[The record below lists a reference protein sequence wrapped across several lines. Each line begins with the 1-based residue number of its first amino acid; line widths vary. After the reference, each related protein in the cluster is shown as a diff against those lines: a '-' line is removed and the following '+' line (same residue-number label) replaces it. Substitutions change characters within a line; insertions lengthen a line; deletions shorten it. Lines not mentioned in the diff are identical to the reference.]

1 MFLSYVRHKSI
12 TYIKTKEQLLL
23 NAMYVHFDKNIA
35 LLKICSDLISFLK
48 CGFRYHQPRY
58 KYCTQP

>member
-1 MFLSYVRHKSI
+1 
-12 TYIKTKEQLLL
+12 
-23 NAMYVHFDKNIA
+23 MYVHFDKNIA